1 MSPRT
6 RHPKKKTDPAPG
18 VGLFA
23 TPSGIRAVQSPARAQ
38 ILTVLARRDLP
49 FDEIVRLSGKA
60 KSTVSVHLQGLERE
74 GIVVG
79 KTDPADSR
87 KKIFSLRSQ
96 RLGDLASGKPVI
108 RDDNRELITRLVAGP
123 DPFKFYRLMFRT
135 IRVSLLQ
142 EGINIDPVLQQAG
155 YHVGERIYSAIAA
168 PDLAEILEKTAG
180 FWKINNLGVLEIES
194 TAPLVL
200 KIYDCFECGS
210 LPQLRPGLRIRFR
223 GPAGN
228 FHPPLPA
235 AAKGGRDCLLC
246 DGR

>member
-1 MSPRT
+1 
-6 RHPKKKTDPAPG
+6 
-18 VGLFA
+18 
-23 TPSGIRAVQSPARAQ
+23 VQSPARAQ
-38 ILTVLARRDLP
+38 ILTVLAKRDLP

-74 GIVVG
+74 GIIAG
-79 KTDPADSR
+79 KADPADSR

-96 RLGDLASGKPVI
+96 RLGDLASEKPVI
-108 RDDNRELITRLVAGP
+108 RDDNSELLTRLVAGP

-168 PDLAEILEKTAG
+168 PDLTEILEKTAG
-180 FWKINNLGVLEIES
+180 FWKTNNLGVLEIES

-200 KIYDCFECGS
+200 KVYDCFECGS
-210 LPQLRPGLRIRFR
+210 LPQLGRPACAFDSGVLQAIFTRHFQLPQRVDETACYAMGDDHCRFVIAPEPSR
-223 GPAGN
+223 
-228 FHPPLPA
+228 
-235 AAKGGRDCLLC
+235 
-246 DGR
+246 